1 MEKNVVV
8 LELAKY
14 QELIDFKREIE
25 SGKVIK
31 IYYDNRYNPHQYLN
45 IDDVVSEITDI
56 NNELM
61 NTNKILRRKLDEYNE
76 DLSKTNIK
84 HLVELDRLKKMTIWG
99 FIKWRKS

>member
-25 SGKVIK
+25 SGKVVK
-31 IYYDNRYNPHQYLN
+31 IYHDHRYNPREYCN

-61 NTNKILRRKLDEYNE
+61 DTNKILRRKLDEYNA
-76 DLSKTNIK
+76 DLHEKDMK

-99 FIKWRKS
+99 FIKWCKS

>member
-14 QELIDFKREIE
+14 QELMDFKREVE

-31 IYYDNRYNPHQYLN
+31 IYYDNRYNPREYLN

-61 NTNKILRRKLDEYNE
+61 DKNKNLHRKLDEYNE
-76 DLSKTNIK
+76 NSYKTNIK
-84 HLVELDRLKKMTIWG
+84 HIQELGGLKKMTIWE